1 MSLARAC
8 ACLAAS
14 LLLACK
20 GQDRERPRAAVA
32 EPGPVVAAEPV
43 AETTASL
50 AAKTWSDAA
59 CEPSADPAA
68 KQRAGYA
75 DIQLEGDGLG
85 EKHTNLPALCG
96 ALHTA
101 ATKRFAVGDGTLFRA
116 CIPGGARF
124 QISADVALS
133 GPVSTEFVHDGSKK
147 TGPLIELY
155 RPELGTYNQ
164 RDVPGENDKL
174 VIAFDW
180 STVETEVDVVW
191 PSKKDRVV
199 RVSATF
205 RCGARR

>member
-1 MSLARAC
+1 MSPARAV
-8 ACLAAS
+8 LAAS

-20 GQDRERPRAAVA
+20 GQDRDRPRAAVA
-32 EPGPVVAAEPV
+32 EPAPVAAPAPA

-59 CEPSADPAA
+59 CEPSTAPAA

-75 DIQLEGDGLG
+75 DLTLEGDGLG

-96 ALHTA
+96 ALHTE
-101 ATKRFAVGDGTLFRA
+101 ATKRFAVGDGTLFRV

-124 QISADVALS
+124 QISADVVLS
-133 GPVSTEFVHDGSKK
+133 GPVSTEFVHDGTKK

-155 RPELGTYNQ
+155 RPDLGTYNQ
-164 RDVPGENDKL
+164 RDVPGESDKL

-191 PSKKDRVV
+191 PSKKDRAI
-199 RVSATF
+199 RVAATF
-205 RCGARR
+205 RCGAMR

>member
-1 MSLARAC
+1 MSLSR

-20 GQDRERPRAAVA
+20 GQEREPLRATSA
-32 EPGPVVAAEPV
+32 EPAPSATAQPA

-50 AAKTWSDAA
+50 AAKTWADAA

-75 DIQLEGDGLG
+75 DLQLEGEGLG
-85 EKHTNLPALCG
+85 EKHTNIPALCG

-101 ATKRFAVGDGTLFRA
+101 ATRRFAVGDGTLFRA

-124 QISADVALS
+124 QISADVVLS
-133 GPVSTEFVHDGSKK
+133 GPVSPTFVHDGSKK

-174 VIAFDW
+174 MIAFDW

-191 PSKKDRVV
+191 PSKKDRVI
-199 RVSATF
+199 RVSASF
-205 RCGARR
+205 RCGPMR